1 LLENAVEILAWLRE
15 LGLER
20 YEQAFLENEIAAEI
34 LPKLTAD
41 DLKDIGVTIV
51 GHRRKLLEAIAAL
64 AKPRQAGS
72 SATIDAS
79 IMARPSAAERRQLTV
94 MFVDLVGSTA
104 LSAALDPEEMGA
116 AIRVY
121 QNAVAGETLR
131 FEGHIA
137 KFMGDGVLA
146 YFGWPQAHEDDAERA
161 VRAGLALVQTVG
173 ALEVGGHRLAARIG
187 IATGLVVV
195 GEPVGEGEARERAVV
210 GETPNLAARLQA
222 LAAPGSVLISQA
234 TRRLV
239 GTLFELTDLGPTR
252 IKGFAEPIV
261 AFVVKGEGSVG
272 GRFEA
277 LHGQRL
283 TPLIGR
289 EHQLAMLMERWS
301 WAKEGDGQV
310 VLIAGEAGIGKSRLL
325 HALREKL
332 TDEPHIVIS
341 HFCSAY
347 HTNSM
352 LHPVVEQLER
362 AVGFASHDEP
372 RERLAKLEALLAQGA
387 ERLDEAAPLVGAL
400 LGIPT
405 DDRYPILNFNPQ
417 RQKQRTFEVL
427 TAQLAGLARER
438 PVVALYE
445 DLHWADPSTLEL
457 LDMMVERVRALPVL
471 IVVTHRPQ
479 FSQPWSA
486 QAHVTALPLNRL
498 GRRQGA
504 AMALQV
510 TGGKALPAEILDQIL
525 ERTDGVPLFLE
536 ELTRTM
542 LESGLLIDAGD
553 HYELTGPLPPLAI
566 PANLHD
572 SLMARLDRLAPVKE
586 LAQIGAVIGREFS
599 HELLAAVADRPQE
612 QLESGLDQLVDSELV
627 FRRGAPPDATY
638 SFKHALVKDV
648 AYQSLLKSRRQQ
660 LHARL
665 AQVFEERFP
674 GVVETQPEL
683 LAYHLTEAGLDARAA
698 DAWARAGRAALG
710 RSAMRE
716 AANSLSQAV
725 GLLRGMQSSPDRQR
739 LELELLGSL
748 GVALTNTLGPA
759 SSEAQAAHERANQLS
774 QELGDRK
781 ARFRARW
788 NLWRVYVMRG
798 EFNSAVAAGDALL
811 AEAQAAGDA
820 DHEVQARH
828 ALWSSL
834 IYHGDLEAGCHH
846 VDRALAL
853 YEVDRH
859 GTQALTFGGHDAREC
874 GLTQSGNALFLLG
887 YPERALARREEGIA
901 HALTLGQP
909 HLVAHALTHG
919 SMLLQLAGEFEELK
933 RQTIVLARLSDEH
946 GLAVYYPESRILAAC
961 CAVREERDHRA
972 AKEMRN
978 FIDARASMGTV
989 LLDGYFLMLLADAW
1003 LRLGQLDEAQATL
1016 EEGLAHAEATGEH
1029 FCTAELHRLRAR
1041 ASLDLDGGDVRG
1053 AEAALDAALA
1063 AARRQSSRLFELRA
1077 ACDLAR
1083 FWADRG
1089 DRRNAHDLLA
1099 PIYGWFTEGFKTADL
1114 KDAKALLE
1122 ELA

>member
-1 LLENAVEILAWLRE
+1 MDILAWLRE

-20 YEQAFLENEIAAEI
+20 YEQAFRENEIVADI

-64 AKPRQAGS
+64 AEPALARQAGPS
-72 SATIDAS
+72 GPLKALTAT
-79 IMARPSAAERRQLTV
+79 RPTEAERRQLTV

-161 VRAGLALVQTVG
+161 VRAGLALARTVG
-173 ALEVGGHRLAARIG
+173 ELEAGGHRLAARIG

-195 GEPVGEGEARERAVV
+195 GETVGEGEAQERSVV

-222 LAAPGSVLISQA
+222 LAAPGAVVISQA

-239 GTLFELTDLGPTR
+239 GTLFELTDLGPTQ
-252 IKGFAEPIV
+252 IKGFAEPV
-261 AFVVKGEGSVG
+261 AAFRVEGEGSAH

-289 EHQLAMLMERWS
+289 DHELAMLLERWN
-301 WAKEGDGQV
+301 WAKDGDGQV

-332 TDEPHIVIS
+332 ADEPHIAIS
-341 HFCSAY
+341 HLCSAY
-347 HTNSM
+347 HTNSA
-352 LHPVVEQLER
+352 LHPIVAQLQR
-362 AVGFASHDEP
+362 AAGFASHDEP
-372 RERLAKLEALLAQGA
+372 ADRLTKLEALLAQGA
-387 ERLDEAAPLVGAL
+387 EQLDEATPLFGAL
-400 LGIPT
+400 LGVAT
-405 DDRYPILNFNPQ
+405 DERYRAPNLSPQ

-427 TAQLAGLARER
+427 IEQLAGLARKR
-438 PVVALYE
+438 PVLQLYE

-457 LDMMVERVRALPVL
+457 LEMVVERARGLPIL
-471 IVVTHRPQ
+471 VVMTHRPQ
-479 FSQPWSA
+479 FSPPWSG
-486 QAHVTALPLNRL
+486 QAHVTALPVNRL

-504 AMALQV
+504 AMTLRV

-542 LESGLLIDAGD
+542 IESGLMTDAGD

-572 SLMARLDRLAPVKE
+572 SLMARLDRLATVKE

-599 HELLAAVADRPQE
+599 YELLAAVADQPQE
-612 QLESGLDQLVDSELV
+612 RLESGLDQLVASELV
-627 FRRGAPPDATY
+627 FRRGSPPDATY
-638 SFKHALVKDV
+638 SFKHALVKDA
-648 AYQSLLKSRRQQ
+648 AYQSLLRSRRQQ

-665 AQVFEERFP
+665 AQVFEARFP

-716 AANSLSQAV
+716 AANSLSRAV
-725 GLLRGMQSSPDRQR
+725 SLLQGMPSSPERQR
-739 LELELLGSL
+739 LELELLGAL

-759 SSEAQAAHERANQLS
+759 SPEAQATHERADHLS

-788 NLWRVYVMRG
+788 NLWRVYNVRA
-798 EFNSAVAAGDALL
+798 EYNSAVAAGDALL
-811 AEAQAAGDA
+811 AEAQAEGDV

-828 ALWSSL
+828 ALWSHRHYSAV
-834 IYHGDLEAGCHH
+834 IWRRIVTTWTA
-846 VDRALAL
+846 RSPSTRSS
-853 YEVDRH
+853 RH
-859 GTQALTFGGHDAREC
+859 GKQALTFGGHDAREC
-874 GLTQSGNALFLLG
+874 ALTSSSNALFLLG
-887 YPERALARREEGIA
+887 YPERALAHNAEGIA
-901 HALTLGQP
+901 HALALGQP
-909 HLVAHALTHG
+909 HVVAHALNWG
-919 SMLLQLAGEFEELK
+919 SMLLQLAGELEELD
-933 RQTIVLARLSDEH
+933 RRTTLLARLADEH
-946 GLAVYYPESRILAAC
+946 GLAIYSPEARILAAWR
-961 CAVREERDHRA
+961 AVHEGRDHRA
-972 AKEMRN
+972 AEEMRN
-978 FIDARASMGTV
+978 FLDRRAAMGTV
-989 LLDGYFLMLLADAW
+989 FVHTYFLMLLADAW
-1003 LRLGQLDEAQATL
+1003 LRLGRLDEAQSVL
-1016 EEGLAHAEATGEH
+1016 EEGLARAEATGEH
-1029 FCTAELHRLRAR
+1029 FCTAETAP
-1041 ASLDLDGGDVRG
+1041 
-1053 AEAALDAALA
+1053 
-1063 AARRQSSRLFELRA
+1063 AARPRLPGSRQ
-1077 ACDLAR
+1077 
-1083 FWADRG
+1083 
-1089 DRRNAHDLLA
+1089 
-1099 PIYGWFTEGFKTADL
+1099 P
-1114 KDAKALLE
+1114 
-1122 ELA
+1122 

>member
-1 LLENAVEILAWLRE
+1 MDILAWLRE

-20 YEQAFLENEIAAEI
+20 YEQAFRENEIAADI

-64 AKPRQAGS
+64 AEPALARQAGPG
-72 SATIDAS
+72 APVKTLTA
-79 IMARPSAAERRQLTV
+79 ARPTEAERRQLTV

-161 VRAGLALVQTVG
+161 VRAGLALVRTVS
-173 ALEVGGHRLAARIG
+173 ALEVGGRRLAARIG

-195 GEPVGEGEARERAVV
+195 GETVGEGEARERAVV

-222 LAAPGSVLISQA
+222 LAAPGAVVISQA

-239 GTLFELTDLGPTR
+239 GGLFELTDLGPTR
-252 IKGFAEPIV
+252 IKGFPEPV
-261 AFVVKGEGSVG
+261 AAFVVEGEGSAD

-277 LHGQRL
+277 LHGHRV
-283 TPLIGR
+283 TTLIGR
-289 EHQLAMLMERWS
+289 ENELAILLERWS
-301 WAKEGDGQV
+301 WAKDGDGQV

-325 HALREKL
+325 RALREKL
-332 TDEPHIVIS
+332 AGEPHIAIN
-341 HFCSAY
+341 HLCSAY
-347 HTNSM
+347 HTNSA
-352 LHPVVEQLER
+352 LHPVVAQLER
-362 AVGFASHDEP
+362 AAGFASHDKP
-372 RERLAKLEALLAQGA
+372 GERLAKLEALLAQGA
-387 ERLDEAAPLVGAL
+387 EQLDEAAPLVGAL
-400 LGIPT
+400 LGVPT
-405 DDRYPILNFNPQ
+405 DERYPALNFSPQ

-427 TAQLAGLARER
+427 LEQLVGLARQR
-438 PVVALYE
+438 PVLQLYE

-457 LDMMVERVRALPVL
+457 LDTVVERARALPIL
-471 IVVTHRPQ
+471 VVITHRPQ
-479 FSQPWSA
+479 FSPQWLG

-504 AMALQV
+504 AMALRV

-542 LESGLLIDAGD
+542 LESGLLTDAGD
-553 HYELTGPLPPLAI
+553 HYKLTGPLPPLAI

-572 SLMARLDRLAPVKE
+572 SLMARLDRLATVKE

-599 HELLAAVADRPQE
+599 HELIAAVADRSQE
-612 QLESGLDQLVDSELV
+612 QLESGLDQLVASELV

-638 SFKHALVKDV
+638 SFKHALVKDA
-648 AYQSLLKSRRQQ
+648 AYQSLLRSRRQQ
-660 LHARL
+660 LHARV
-665 AQVFEERFP
+665 AQVFEARFP

-683 LAYHLTEAGLDARAA
+683 IAYHLTEAGLDARAA

-716 AANSLSQAV
+716 AANSLSRAV
-725 GLLRGMQSSPDRQR
+725 GLLRGMPSSPDRQR
-739 LELELLGSL
+739 LELELLGGL
-748 GVALTNTLGPA
+748 GVALTNTLGAA
-759 SSEAQAAHERANQLS
+759 SSEAQAAHERADLLS

-788 NLWRVYVMRG
+788 NLWRVYNVRA
-798 EFNSAVAAGDALL
+798 EFNSAVAMGDALL
-811 AEAQAAGDA
+811 AEAQADGDV

-828 ALWSSL
+828 SLWSSA
-834 IYHGDLEAGCHH
+834 IFRGDLEAACHH

-859 GTQALTFGGHDAREC
+859 RSQALTFGGHDAREC
-874 GLTQSGNALFLLG
+874 ALSNSSGALFLLG
-887 YPERALARREEGIA
+887 YPDRALARNAEGIA
-901 HALTLGQP
+901 HARALGQP
-909 HLVAHALTHG
+909 QVVAHALNWG
-919 SMLLQLAGEFEELK
+919 SMLPQLAGELEELD
-933 RQTIVLARLSDEH
+933 RRVILLARLVDEH
-946 GLAVYYPESRILAAC
+946 GLAIYYPEARILAAWR
-961 CAVREERDHRA
+961 AVQQELDPRA
-972 AKEMRN
+972 VEVIRN
-978 FIDARASMGTV
+978 FLDRRAGMGTMSMHA
-989 LLDGYFLMLLADAW
+989 YFLTLLADAW
-1003 LRLGQLDEAQATL
+1003 LRLGRPDDAQAAIK
-1016 EEGLAHAEATGEH
+1016 EGLAHAEATGAH

-1041 ASLDLDGGDVRG
+1041 TCLARDARDARG

-1063 AARRQSSRLFELRA
+1063 AARRQSSRIFELRA

-1083 FWADRG
+1083 LRADRG
-1089 DRRNAHDLLA
+1089 ERRNAHDLLA
-1099 PIYGWFTEGFKTADL
+1099 PIYGWFTEGFGTADL
-1114 KDAKALLE
+1114 KDAKALLQD
-1122 ELA
+1122 LA